1 MTNIKLG
8 TKFKNRHSKMIAEY
22 RGIEGTLGKKIIH
35 TLAIDGVEQRWTEED
50 LLNHWV
56 LFDGK

>member
-1 MTNIKLG
+1 
-8 TKFKNRHSKMIAEY
+8 MIAEY